1 MAAMM
6 PEASKSSVR
15 SDGSGEVTIK
25 GFSDSKKVTRTFL
38 LGSDLHSKQERASSL
53 AVHGFETWLPGLR
66 RAERARKVRGFH
78 AV

>member
-1 MAAMM
+1 MATMM

-38 LGSDLHSKQERASSL
+38 LGSDLHSEQKRASSL
-53 AVHGFETWLPGLR
+53 AVHGFETRLLGLR
-66 RAERARKVRGFH
+66 RTERASEVRGFH

>member
-15 SDGSGEVTIK
+15 SDGSGEVTMK

-38 LGSDLHSKQERASSL
+38 LGSDLQSEEENRMS
-53 AVHGFETWLPGLR
+53 
-66 RAERARKVRGFH
+66 
-78 AV
+78 